1 SLLFGSTWLVNALV
15 VIGILLMVLLA
26 NWVNALT
33 RLRLDLRLLYAG
45 LAVALAVNLF
55 LPFDSLLVPNLAVR
69 YGLGCAVLFSPILMA
84 NLIFGRLFG
93 DTITPDRA
101 FASNL
106 LGAFVGGTLEYLSLQ
121 IGYHLLLIPVIVAY
135 LLSFAAVAVRYRRG
149 ARALDADVAVA
160 R

>member
-45 LAVALAVNLF
+45 LAVTLAVNLL

-69 YGLGCAVLFSPILMA
+69 YVLGCTVLLSPILMA
-84 NLIFGRLFG
+84 NLIFGRIFG
-93 DTITPDRA
+93 ETDEPDLA
-101 FASNL
+101 LAANL
-106 LGAFVGGTLEYLSLQ
+106 LGAFIGGTLEYASLQ
-121 IGYHLLLIPVIVAY
+121 IGYHLLLVPVTIAY
-135 LLSFAAVAVRYRRG
+135 LLSF
-149 ARALDADVAVA
+149 VAVA
-160 R
+160 YRHGKVGIGGRLAAAR